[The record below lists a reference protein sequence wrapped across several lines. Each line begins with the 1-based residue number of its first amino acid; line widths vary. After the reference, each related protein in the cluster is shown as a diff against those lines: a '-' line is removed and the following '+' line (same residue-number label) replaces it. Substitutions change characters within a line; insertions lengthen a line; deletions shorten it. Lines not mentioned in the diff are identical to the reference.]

1 MSDFASLLLQ
11 VSESLKTIASSTYVE
26 SVSRATDV
34 LREAVASGHRIF
46 VFGNGG
52 SAADAQ
58 HIAGELVGRF
68 ARSRPPIAAIA
79 LGTNQAFLTAW
90 SNDVGYDES
99 FSRELEALAK
109 PGDVAWGIST
119 SGRSK
124 SVIAALTTARGLGLK
139 TIALTGNRGGD
150 AAPLADVLLDVPLT
164 ETARIQEIHLITY
177 HAICAA
183 LEG

>member
-1 MSDFASLLLQ
+1 VSDFTDLLNQ
-11 VSESLKTIASSTYVE
+11 VSDNLRTIASSPYVDA
-26 SVSRATDV
+26 VARATEL
-34 LREAVASGHRIF
+34 LREAVASSHTIF

-79 LGTNQAFLTAW
+79 HGTNQAFLTAW
-90 SNDVGYDES
+90 SNDVGYDEA
-99 FSRELEALAK
+99 FARELEALAK
-109 PGDVAWGIST
+109 PGDVAWAIST

-124 SVIAALTTARGLGLK
+124 SVIGGLKTARALGLR

-150 AAPLADVLLDVPLT
+150 AGPLADVLIDVPLT
-164 ETARIQEIHLITY
+164 ETARIQEIHLVTY

-183 LEG
+183 LES

>member
-1 MSDFASLLLQ
+1 MSDFASLLTQ
-11 VSESLKTIASSTYVE
+11 VSDNLRTIASSPYVE
-26 SVSRATDV
+26 SVARATEL
-34 LREAVASGHRIF
+34 LRETIASGHKIF

-68 ARSRPPIAAIA
+68 ARARPPIAAIA

-90 SNDVGYDES
+90 SNDVDYDEV
-99 FSRELEALAK
+99 FARELEALAR
-109 PGDVAWGIST
+109 PGDAAWGIST

-124 SVIAALTTARGLGLK
+124 SVIAALKTARGLGLK
-139 TIALTGNRGGD
+139 TIALTGNGGGD
-150 AAPLADVLLDVPLT
+150 AVPLAHVLIDVPLT